1 MKGIILSS
9 LRLDGVFTL
18 TMVPFTSRLPPMGK
32 REHSMPRQKGIWILI
47 ATILG
52 SSMAFI
58 DSSVV
63 NVALPRLQIE
73 LHASASSVQWV
84 VEAYALLLGALILIG
99 GSLGDQFG
107 RKRIFMLGVIV
118 FAFASVACGFSQD
131 ITQLIIARMVQGIGG
146 ALLTPGSLAII
157 RSSFDSAERGK
168 AIGTWSGFSSIT
180 SALGPVLGGW
190 LVQNASWRWI
200 FFINIPL
207 AVIVLI
213 VSFLHLPES
222 RSEEGP
228 KHLDFP
234 GAILTAVGLGGVV
247 FGLIQAENVGFADPL
262 VLVCIIGGIIALG
275 LFVFVE
281 SRSPAPMMPL
291 TLFRSRTFS
300 GTNLLTLLLYAALG
314 GALFFLPFNL
324 ISAQGYTAT
333 AAGASLLPFTLLAFS
348 LSRWSGGLVARY
360 GARLPLIIGPT
371 IAAVGFVL
379 FAIPGLGGSYWLT
392 YFPAVV
398 VLGLGM
404 TITIAPLTTTVMGAV
419 EDRYSGTASGVNNAV
434 ARIAG
439 LLAIAVLGIF
449 VAYAFS
455 SSLNSNIAALHLS
468 PNVQQ
473 TILAQHNRL
482 TGIDIPNTIQG
493 ATRTS
498 IRNAI
503 DESFIA
509 GFRLAMLISAGL
521 AVGSALCT
529 VFFVSSPTKLPKH
542 TGEHQSGD
550 NACTLTYAH
559 QAIDTAG
566 KSNPVT
572 GKDITHAR
580 T

>member
-1 MKGIILSS
+1 MSK
-9 LRLDGVFTL
+9 
-18 TMVPFTSRLPPMGK
+18 
-32 REHSMPRQKGIWILI
+32 QKGIWILI

-63 NVALPRLQIE
+63 NVALPRLQVE

-107 RKRIFMLGVIV
+107 RKRIFMIGVIV
-118 FAFASVACGFSQD
+118 FALASVACGFSQD
-131 ITQLIIARMVQGIGG
+131 ITQLIIARMAQGIGG

-157 RSSFDSAERGK
+157 RSSFDSVERGK

-207 AVIVLI
+207 AVVVLI

-262 VLVCIIGGIIALG
+262 VLACIIGGIIALG

-281 SRSPAPMMPL
+281 SCSPAPMLPL

-300 GTNLLTLLLYAALG
+300 GTNLLTLFLYAALG

-449 VAYAFS
+449 VAYVFS
-455 SSLNSNIAALHLS
+455 SNLNSNIAALHL
-468 PNVQQ
+468 PANMQQ
-473 TILAQHNRL
+473 AILVQHNRL
-482 TGIDIPNTIQG
+482 TGIDIPSTIQG

-498 IRNAI
+498 IRTAI
-503 DESFIA
+503 DTSFIA
-509 GFRLAMLISAGL
+509 GFRVAMLVGAGL
-521 AVGSALCT
+521 AIGSALCT
-529 VFFVSSPTKLPKH
+529 VFFVSAPKKLPRH

-559 QAIDTAG
+559 QPIDAADR
-566 KSNPVT
+566 SDPVT
-572 GKDITHAR
+572 GKDITPAR

>member
-1 MKGIILSS
+1 MSKQKS
-9 LRLDGVFTL
+9 L
-18 TMVPFTSRLPPMGK
+18 
-32 REHSMPRQKGIWILI
+32 WILL

-63 NVALPRLQIE
+63 NVALPRLQSE

-118 FAFASVACGFSQD
+118 FALASIWCGFSQT
-131 ITQLIIARMVQGIGG
+131 IEQLILARSVQGVGG

-180 SALGPVLGGW
+180 SALGPLLGGW
-190 LVQNASWRWI
+190 LVQNTSWRWI

-207 AVIVLI
+207 AIIVLV
-213 VSFLHLPES
+213 VSVLHLPES

-228 KHLDFP
+228 RHLDFP
-234 GAILTAVGLGGVV
+234 GAILTALGLGGVV
-247 FGLIQAENVGFADPL
+247 YGLIQAQNVGFADPI
-262 VLVCIIGGIIALG
+262 VLSCIIGGLIALG
-275 LFVFVE
+275 LFLVVE
-281 SRSPAPMMPL
+281 QRSPAPMMPL
-291 TLFRSRTFS
+291 TLFRSRMFS

-333 AAGASLLPFTLLAFS
+333 AAGASLLPFTLLSFS

-360 GARLPLIIGPT
+360 GSRLPLIIGPS
-371 IAAVGFVL
+371 IATVGFVL
-379 FAIPGLGGSYWLT
+379 FALPGLGGSYWLT

-439 LLAIAVLGIF
+439 LLAIAILGIC
-449 VAYAFS
+449 VATVFR
-455 SSLNSNIAALHLS
+455 SSLNSTITNLHLPS
-468 PNVQQ
+468 GLQQ
-473 TILAQHNRL
+473 TILAQHDRL
-482 TGIDIPNTIQG
+482 TGIDIPNTVQG
-493 ATRTS
+493 ATRTA
-498 IRNAI
+498 IRTAI

-509 GFRLAMLISAGL
+509 GFRLAMLVSAGL
-521 AVGSALCT
+521 ALGSALCAF
-529 VFFVSSPTKLPKH
+529 FFVSAPVKPSKSVA
-542 TGEHQSGD
+542 EHHSGD

-559 QAIDTAG
+559 QHTDDKHEHI
-566 KSNPVT
+566 SE
-572 GKDITHAR
+572 KDAAPAQK
-580 T
+580 

>member
-1 MKGIILSS
+1 MSK
-9 LRLDGVFTL
+9 
-18 TMVPFTSRLPPMGK
+18 
-32 REHSMPRQKGIWILI
+32 QKGTWILI

-63 NVALPRLQIE
+63 NVALPRLQVE
-73 LHASASSVQWV
+73 LNASASSVQWV
-84 VEAYALLLGALILIG
+84 VEAYALFLGALILIG

-118 FAFASVACGFSQD
+118 FALASVWCGFSQD
-131 ITQLIIARMVQGIGG
+131 ITQLIIARSVQGIGG

-157 RSSFDSAERGK
+157 RSAFSEAERGK
-168 AIGTWSGFSSIT
+168 AIGTWSGFSAIT

-190 LVQNASWRWI
+190 LVQNTSWRWI

-228 KHLDFP
+228 RHLDFP
-234 GAILTAVGLGGVV
+234 GAILTALGLGGVV
-247 FGLIQAENVGFADPL
+247 YGLIQAENAGFADPI
-262 VLVCIIGGIIALG
+262 VLTCIIGGIVALG
-275 LFVFVE
+275 LFIFVE

-300 GTNLLTLLLYAALG
+300 GTNLLTLLLYAGLG

-324 ISAQGYTAT
+324 ISAQGYSAT
-333 AAGASLLPFTLLAFS
+333 AAGASLLPFTLLSFA
-348 LSRWSGGLVARY
+348 LSRWSGGLVTRY
-360 GARLPLIIGPT
+360 GARLPLIIGPC

-379 FAIPGLGGSYWLT
+379 FAIPGLGGSYWQT

-434 ARIAG
+434 ARIAS

-455 SSLNSNIAALHLS
+455 SSLNSTIAALHLPAS
-468 PNVQQ
+468 LQQ
-473 TILAQHNRL
+473 TILSQHNRL
-482 TGIDIPNTIQG
+482 TGIAIPNSVQG
-493 ATRTS
+493 ATRAS
-498 IRNAI
+498 IRTAI
-503 DESFIA
+503 DTSFIV
-509 GFRLAMLISAGL
+509 GFRLAMLVAAGL

-529 VFFVSSPTKLPKH
+529 VFFVSSPKKLPKH
-542 TGEHQSGD
+542 TGEHQYGD

-559 QAIDTAG
+559 QPINDKG
-566 KSNPVT
+566 KSQAVT
-572 GKDITHAR
+572 GDDVVATR

>member
-1 MKGIILSS
+1 MSK
-9 LRLDGVFTL
+9 
-18 TMVPFTSRLPPMGK
+18 
-32 REHSMPRQKGIWILI
+32 QKGIWILI

-63 NVALPRLQIE
+63 NVALPRLQTE
-73 LHASASSVQWV
+73 LQAGASSVQWV
-84 VEAYALLLGALILIG
+84 VEAYALFLGALILIG

-107 RKRIFMLGVIV
+107 RKRIFLLGVIV
-118 FAFASVACGFSQD
+118 FALASVFCGISQN
-131 ITQLIIARMVQGIGG
+131 IEQLIIARSVQGIGG

-168 AIGTWSGFSSIT
+168 AIGTWSGFSAIT
-180 SALGPVLGGW
+180 SALGPLLGGW

-213 VSFLHLPES
+213 VSVLHLPES
-222 RSEEGP
+222 TSAEGK

-247 FGLIQAENVGFADPL
+247 YGLIQAENVGFADPVVLICILGGL
-262 VLVCIIGGIIALG
+262 VALG
-275 LFVFVE
+275 LFLFVE
-281 SRSPAPMMPL
+281 NRSPAPMMPL

-333 AAGASLLPFTLLAFS
+333 AAGASLLPFTLLSFT
-348 LSRWSGGLVARY
+348 LSRWSGGLVAKY
-360 GARLPLIIGPT
+360 GSRLPLVIGPG
-371 IAAVGFVL
+371 IAALGFVL
-379 FAIPGLGGSYWLT
+379 FALPGLGGSYWLT

-419 EDRYSGTASGVNNAV
+419 EDQYSGTASGVNNAV

-439 LLAIAVLGIF
+439 LLAIAMLGIC
-449 VAYAFS
+449 VAYVFS
-455 SSLNSNIAALHLS
+455 NSLTSNIASLHLPS
-468 PNVQQ
+468 NVQQ
-473 TILAQHNRL
+473 TILAQHGRL
-482 TGIDIPNTIQG
+482 TAIDIPNTVQG
-493 ATRTS
+493 ATRTA

-503 DESFIA
+503 DGAFIA
-509 GFRLAMLISAGL
+509 GFRVAMLISAGL
-521 AVGSALCT
+521 ALGGAVCALL
-529 VFFVSSPTKLPKH
+529 FVSSPKKLPRH
-542 TGEHQSGD
+542 TGEQQSGD
-550 NACTLTYAH
+550 NACTLTYVH
-559 QAIDTAG
+559 QPIDG
-566 KSNPVT
+566 KHDSESVT
-572 GKDITHAR
+572 GRDVAATHK
-580 T
+580 

>member
-1 MKGIILSS
+1 MSK
-9 LRLDGVFTL
+9 
-18 TMVPFTSRLPPMGK
+18 
-32 REHSMPRQKGIWILI
+32 QKGLWILI

-63 NVALPRLQIE
+63 NVALPRLQTE

-84 VEAYALLLGALILIG
+84 VEAYALFLGALILIG

-107 RKRIFMLGVIV
+107 RKRIFLLGIIV
-118 FAFASVACGFSQD
+118 FSVASVFCGISQS
-131 ITQLIIARMVQGIGG
+131 IEQLIIARSVQGIGG

-180 SALGPVLGGW
+180 SALGPLLGGW
-190 LVQNASWRWI
+190 LVQNTSWRWI

-207 AVIVLI
+207 AIIVLI
-213 VSFLHLPES
+213 VSVLHLPES
-222 RSEEGP
+222 TSGEGK

-247 FGLIQAENVGFADPL
+247 YGLIQAENVGFADPI
-262 VLVCIIGGIIALG
+262 VLVCIIGGLVALG
-275 LFVFVE
+275 LFLYVE
-281 SRSPAPMMPL
+281 NRSPNPMMPL

-300 GTNLLTLLLYAALG
+300 GTNLLTFLLYAALG

-324 ISAQGYTAT
+324 ISVQGYSAT
-333 AAGASLLPFTLLAFS
+333 AAGASLLPFTLLSFS
-348 LSRWSGGLVARY
+348 LSRWSGGLVAKY
-360 GARLPLIIGPT
+360 GSRLPLVVGPA
-371 IAAVGFVL
+371 IAALGFVL
-379 FAIPGLGGSYWLT
+379 FALPGLGGSYWLT

-398 VLGLGM
+398 VMGLGM

-419 EDRYSGTASGVNNAV
+419 EDQYSGTASGVNNAI

-439 LLAIAVLGIF
+439 LLAIAILGIC

-455 SSLNSNIAALHLS
+455 SSLTANITALHLS
-468 PNVQQ
+468 PDVQQ
-473 TILAQHNRL
+473 AILAQHGRL
-482 TGIDIPNTIQG
+482 AAIDIPGSVQG
-493 ATRTS
+493 ATRTAV
-498 IRNAI
+498 RTAI

-509 GFRLAMLISAGL
+509 GFRLAMLVGAGL
-521 AVGSALCT
+521 ALGGAVCAF
-529 VFFVSSPTKLPKH
+529 FFVSSPTKLPKH
-542 TGEHQSGD
+542 TGEHHSGD

-559 QAIDTAG
+559 QRIDG
-566 KSNPVT
+566 KSEDESVS
-572 GKDITHAR
+572 GKDVTPAHR
-580 T
+580 

>member
-1 MKGIILSS
+1 MSK
-9 LRLDGVFTL
+9 
-18 TMVPFTSRLPPMGK
+18 
-32 REHSMPRQKGIWILI
+32 QKGTWILI

-73 LHASASSVQWV
+73 LQASASSVQWV
-84 VEAYALLLGALILIG
+84 VEAYALFLGALILIG

-107 RKRIFMLGVIV
+107 RKRIFLLGVIV
-118 FAFASVACGFSQD
+118 FTIASVFCGISQT
-131 ITQLIIARMVQGIGG
+131 IEQLIIARSVQGIGG

-168 AIGTWSGFSSIT
+168 AIGTWSGFSAIT

-207 AVIVLI
+207 AVIVLV
-213 VSFLHLPES
+213 VSVLHLPES
-222 RSEEGP
+222 TSGEGK

-247 FGLIQAENVGFADPL
+247 YGLIQAENVGFANPL
-262 VLVCIIGGIIALG
+262 VLVCIVGGLVALG
-275 LFVFVE
+275 LFLFVE
-281 SRSPAPMMPL
+281 NRSPNPMMPL
-291 TLFRSRTFS
+291 TLFRSRTFT

-324 ISAQGYTAT
+324 ISVQGYSAT
-333 AAGASLLPFTLLAFS
+333 AAGASLLPFTLLSFS
-348 LSRWSGGLVARY
+348 LSRWSGGLVAKY
-360 GARLPLIIGPT
+360 GSRLPLVIGPT
-371 IAAVGFVL
+371 IAALGFVL
-379 FAIPGLGGSYWLT
+379 FALPGLGGSYWLT

-398 VLGLGM
+398 VMGLGM

-419 EDRYSGTASGVNNAV
+419 SDQYSGTASGVNNAV
-434 ARIAG
+434 ARIAS
-439 LLAIAVLGIF
+439 LLAIAVLGIC

-455 SSLNSNIAALHLS
+455 NSLTSNITALHLA

-473 TILAQHNRL
+473 AILVQHGRL
-482 TGIDIPNTIQG
+482 AAIDIPNTVQG
-493 ATRTS
+493 ATRTAV
-498 IRNAI
+498 RTAI

-509 GFRLAMLISAGL
+509 GFRLAMLVGAGL
-521 AVGSALCT
+521 ALGSAVCAF
-529 VFFVSSPTKLPKH
+529 FFVSSPAKLPKH
-542 TGEHQSGD
+542 TGENQSGD

-559 QAIDTAG
+559 QRINSKSKDESVAG
-566 KSNPVT
+566 KDVT
-572 GKDITHAR
+572 PAHR
-580 T
+580 

>member
-1 MKGIILSS
+1 MSK
-9 LRLDGVFTL
+9 
-18 TMVPFTSRLPPMGK
+18 
-32 REHSMPRQKGIWILI
+32 QKGIWILI

-73 LHASASSVQWV
+73 LQASASSVQWV
-84 VEAYALLLGALILIG
+84 VEAYALFLGALILIG

-107 RKRIFMLGVIV
+107 RKRIFLLGVIV
-118 FAFASVACGFSQD
+118 FAVASIFCGISQN
-131 ITQLIIARMVQGIGG
+131 IEQLIIARSVQGIGG

-168 AIGTWSGFSSIT
+168 AIGTWSGFSAIT
-180 SALGPVLGGW
+180 SALGPLLGGW
-190 LVQNASWRWI
+190 LVQNTSWRWI

-207 AVIVLI
+207 AVVVLI
-213 VSFLHLPES
+213 VSVLHLPES
-222 RSEEGP
+222 TSGEGK

-247 FGLIQAENVGFADPL
+247 YGLIQAENVGFADPF

-275 LFVFVE
+275 LFIFVE
-281 SRSPAPMMPL
+281 GRSPAPMMPL

-300 GTNLLTLLLYAALG
+300 GTNLLTLFLYAALG

-324 ISAQGYTAT
+324 ISVQGYSAT
-333 AAGASLLPFTLLAFS
+333 AAGASLLPFTLLSFS
-348 LSRWSGGLVARY
+348 LSRWSGGLVAKY
-360 GARLPLIIGPT
+360 GSRLPLVIGPT
-371 IAAVGFVL
+371 IAALGFVL
-379 FAIPGLGGSYWLT
+379 FALPGLGGSYWLT

-419 EDRYSGTASGVNNAV
+419 TDQYSGTASGVNNAV

-439 LLAIAVLGIF
+439 LLAIAILGLCVAF
-449 VAYAFS
+449 VFS
-455 SSLNSNIAALHLS
+455 NSLTTNITALHLPAS
-468 PNVQQ
+468 VQQ
-473 TILAQHNRL
+473 AILVQHGRL
-482 TGIDIPNTIQG
+482 AAIDIPNTVQG
-493 ATRTS
+493 ATRLA
-498 IRNAI
+498 IRTAI

-509 GFRLAMLISAGL
+509 GFRVAMLIGAGL
-521 AVGSALCT
+521 ALASAVCA
-529 VFFVSSPTKLPKH
+529 FIFVSSPKKLPAH
-542 TGEHQSGD
+542 TGDNQIGD

-559 QAIDTAG
+559 QRINGRDES
-566 KSNPVT
+566 KPIT
-572 GKDITHAR
+572 GKEVTPVGK
-580 T
+580 